1 VQTRL
6 GRDEQIAALYTRH
19 AARLRRAI
27 SARAR
32 GLDATLV
39 DEACAFAWEKLLR
52 RLDIDV
58 TRYDAY
64 RWIYKVALHRAWV
77 LGRAVFRE
85 QPSGRLSGADDDRP
99 EPPGHDVDIVE
110 TVADRVEC
118 ATVREVLG
126 ELHWRERRELL
137 RYAHGSATSRSP
149 RSPAP
154 ATPPSTGGLTAARR
168 RRAKPAPPAST
179 TSAPCAERQV
189 VRAQNIPRPW
199 LQRR

>member
-58 TRYDAY
+58 TRYYAD
-64 RWIYKVALHRAWV
+64 RWIYKVALHRARV
-77 LGRAVFRE
+77 LGPRGPSRAAVR
-85 QPSGRLSGADDDRP
+85 QPERRRQRPTRTARPRRRHRRDRRRSRRMRDGARGPRRAALARASRALALRPRLSYEQIAKVTGTSYTAVNRWLDRGKKAPRQARAAGIDDLGA
-99 EPPGHDVDIVE
+99 
-110 TVADRVEC
+110 
-118 ATVREVLG
+118 
-126 ELHWRERRELL
+126 L
-137 RYAHGSATSRSP
+137 R
-149 RSPAP
+149 
-154 ATPPSTGGLTAARR
+154 
-168 RRAKPAPPAST
+168 
-179 TSAPCAERQV
+179 
-189 VRAQNIPRPW
+189 
-199 LQRR
+199 